1 VEETIHPEPSG
12 LWVGGGILN
21 FVFVHGIKQGKES
34 SAKLKKLW
42 LGALKP
48 RTLSSVAVPFYGR
61 KLDQFVEGHRGSES
75 KSSYD
80 AFVAEFAA
88 DVSGVPITEIKDVQK
103 RGSVDRDIQ
112 NFWIA
117 RALARVSDQRLPL
130 LADAFVTGFLKDVH
144 TYLCDAEAKR
154 LVDQIVRNDIADMS
168 KVGPTVVVGH
178 SLGSVVAYNV
188 LRAAQFENVF
198 HYVTLG
204 SPLGI
209 SAVLKRLP
217 TYQDGRQLSI
227 EEWFNG
233 FDHRDI
239 VALNPLDGGA
249 LASKCEIHNVNDL
262 DNTTSNRHGIIGY
275 LGIEKVASYLVDEL
289 GAAK

>member
-1 VEETIHPEPSG
+1 M
-12 LWVGGGILN
+12 N
-21 FVFVHGIKQGKES
+21 FVFVHGIKQGSES

-42 LGALKP
+42 LGALAP

-61 KLDQFVEGHRGSES
+61 KLDQFVKGHRGSES

-80 AFVAEFAA
+80 AFAAEFAA
-88 DVSGVPITEIKDVQK
+88 DVSGVPVSEIKDAQR
-103 RGSVDRDIQ
+103 RGRGDRDIH

-117 RALARVSDQRLPL
+117 RALARISDRRLPL
-130 LADAFVTGFLKDVH
+130 VAEAFITGFLKEVH
-144 TYLCDAEAKR
+144 TYLCDPEAKR
-154 LVDQIVRNDIADMS
+154 VVDQIVRNDIAEMC
-168 KVGPTVVVGH
+168 KAGPTVVVGH
-178 SLGSVVAYNV
+178 SMGSVVAYNV
-188 LRAAQFENVF
+188 LRAEQFRNVR
-198 HYVTLG
+198 HYATLG

-217 TYQDGRQLSI
+217 TYPDGRQLSI

-233 FDHRDI
+233 FDVRDI
-239 VALNPLDGGA
+239 VALNPLDGGS
-249 LASKCEIHNVNDL
+249 LASKCEIFNVNDL
-262 DNTTSNRHGIIGY
+262 DNTTPNRHGIIGY